1 MGPSRARG
9 VGVTDETRRNEPFDL
24 VDQPLPRIVDEN
36 RSHRHLPATRRPDGK
51 FYFGYRPAAAGY
63 SPDRVDALVW
73 AFSELLVEPMPGEG
87 IYEFYRGQAEAAAQR
102 SKPQPPQSVP
112 QPGSMEWFKA
122 QKNKG

>member
-1 MGPSRARG
+1 MRPAAAGEG
-9 VGVTDETRRNEPFDL
+9 GIEP
-24 VDQPLPRIVDEN
+24 
-36 RSHRHLPATRRPDGK
+36 ARPDQQLDHAYQQGRADHIGT
-51 FYFGYRPAAAGY
+51 FPELEDQMANLTSDIDRAAAGY